1 MEFRMANPILPDF
14 RPPHERHKEMQD
26 DFIEGLSDK
35 QLENTPL
42 GGGVRYSDA
51 SIAYSLGRGTYA
63 LGAAALEPTPFGEIL
78 LSPVIAYYY
87 GSAAWKI
94 YWNSQ
99 LDQAIEMRSSTFQF
113 KGGGITEYIT

>member
-1 MEFRMANPILPDF
+1 MLEGTIL
-14 RPPHERHKEMQD
+14 E
-26 DFIEGLSDK
+26 
-35 QLENTPL
+35 
-42 GGGVRYSDA
+42 GGVRYSDA

-63 LGAAALEPTPFGEIL
+63 LAAAALEPTPFGEIL

-87 GSAAWKI
+87 GSAAWKV